1 MSRKRN
7 ERKGNGP
14 MSGLKV
20 LLINGSPDIHG
31 CIHTALALA
40 AETLNAEGIETEEIQ
55 VGSKAVR
62 GCIACGKCREL
73 GRCVFDDVVN
83 ETALKLADAAGMI
96 VGTPVYY
103 ANPNGTVLSFLQRLF
118 FSCSCSLHMKVGA
131 SVVSC
136 RRGGNSATFEAMNQ
150 FFGISGMP
158 TVPSTY
164 WNDVHGHRGEDVLK
178 DTEGVET
185 IRNMAT
191 NMAFMI
197 KCIQAGTDTLGKPEV
212 AHREFLNFI
221 R

>member
-1 MSRKRN
+1 M
-7 ERKGNGP
+7 
-14 MSGLKV
+14 KV
-20 LLINGSPDIHG
+20 LMINGSPNAKG
-31 CIHTALALA
+31 CIHTALTLA
-40 AETLNAEGIETEEIQ
+40 AEVLQAEGIETEEIF
-55 VGSKAVR
+55 VGNKDIR
-62 GCIACGKCREL
+62 GCIDCRKCREI
-73 GRCVFDDVVN
+73 GRCVFNDLVN
-83 ETALKLADAAGMI
+83 ETAPKLKEAEGII

-103 ANPNGTVLSFLQRLF
+103 GNPNGTVLSFMQRLF
-118 FSCSCSLHMKVGA
+118 FSCGLDLHMKVGA

-164 WNDVHGHRGEDVLK
+164 WNDVHGYKEEDVLA

-191 NMAFMI
+191 NMAFMMKSI
-197 KCIQAGTDTLGKPEV
+197 AAGKEKYGKPDV
-212 AHREFLNFI
+212 RHTQFMNFI